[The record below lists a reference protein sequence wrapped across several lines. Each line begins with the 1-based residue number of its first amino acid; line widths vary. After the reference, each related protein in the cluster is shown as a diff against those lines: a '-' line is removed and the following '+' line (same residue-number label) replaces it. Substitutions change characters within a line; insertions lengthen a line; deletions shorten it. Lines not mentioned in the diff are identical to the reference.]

1 MAGDT
6 HVSALKIGELFKKAG
21 KKKIIIFSI
30 LLATAIILGIV
41 GAIALNRVEYT
52 VLYTG
57 LDPSEAGTI
66 KDLLDELGVKSKVS
80 GTDTILVPKD
90 KADELRIE
98 LAAQGYPQ
106 SGLNYDIFK
115 SASSLGSTDFEQRT
129 LKQYQ
134 LESNMRATISKFNK
148 VKDCIVIVNLAEP
161 SSYVVSKS
169 SSKSSVSILLDLVDG
184 EKLTTAE
191 AKAIAQF
198 AQKCVPEL
206 ELENISITDTQLNY
220 YYVTS
225 DDDSDFVPEYTATQL
240 ELTEAT
246 KKILRDQ
253 ALCVIEPAVG
263 SGNVS
268 VSVNVKLNFDTEKIN
283 KVEFSPPVEGE
294 LEGLIRSSE
303 EIYEATREGNTGNAA
318 GDAGTDNNGVGS
330 PGYPTDDGDEN
341 GNTTSEKKHNTYN
354 YELNEI
360 RTQIEKAKGTISDLS
375 VAVLINSEI
384 KNISNYTDTI
394 KSLVANAIGVDDEY
408 VSVGL
413 IPFIERAGDLDFED
427 YLKKNEE
434 IARQYVLGT
443 LIKSGITA
451 GAFLIGLLLILLFTR
466 KKKIKAKKA
475 EAAAAEGAPAT
486 AENITPE
493 VHDESVEGDTQD
505 AKKDDKKLIEELV
518 IKKSSASEKV
528 EELVDKYPDTA
539 VQILRTWLSED

>member
-6 HVSALKIGELFKKAG
+6 HFGALKISELFKKAG
-21 KKKIIIFSI
+21 KKKVIIFSI
-30 LLATAIILGIV
+30 LLAAAIIIGIV
-41 GAIALNRVEYT
+41 GAIALNRIEYT
-52 VLYTG
+52 VLYSG

-66 KDLLDELGVKSKVS
+66 KELLDELGVKSKVS
-80 GTDTILVPKD
+80 GTDTILVPKE

-148 VKDCIVIVNLAEP
+148 VNDCIVIVNLAEP
-161 SSYVVSKS
+161 TSYVVSSK
-169 SSKSSVSILLDLVDG
+169 SSKSSVSILLDIVDG

-191 AKAIAQF
+191 AKAIAHF

-206 ELENISITDTQLNY
+206 ELENISITDTQLY
-220 YYVTS
+220 YYHILS
-225 DDDSDFVPEYTATQL
+225 DDDSNNVPEYTATQL

-263 SGNVS
+263 RGNVS
-268 VSVNVKLNFDTEKIN
+268 VSVNLTLDFDTEKIN

-303 EIYEATREGNTGNAA
+303 EIYEITHDGSKGGAA

-330 PGYPTDDGDEN
+330 PTYATDDDSKN
-341 GNTTSEKKHNTYN
+341 GNLLSEKKHNTYN

-375 VAVLINSEI
+375 VAVLINSSI
-384 KNISNYTDTI
+384 KSISNYTDTI
-394 KSLVANAIGVDDEY
+394 SSLVANAIGVDDEY
-408 VSVGL
+408 ISVGL
-413 IPFIERAGDLDFED
+413 IPFVERAGDLDFMD
-427 YLKKNEE
+427 YLKQNEE
-434 IARQYVLGT
+434 IARRYVIGN
-443 LIKSGITA
+443 LIRTGIIT
-451 GAFLIGLLLILLFTR
+451 GAFLIGLLLILIFTR
-466 KKKIKAKKA
+466 KIKFKSKKAKAAEAVA
-475 EAAAAEGAPAT
+475 EAAGAASV
-486 AENITPE
+486 AENITSEADE
-493 VHDESVEGDTQD
+493 VAAEDEKE
-505 AKKDDKKLIEELV
+505 DDKQLIEELI
-518 IKKSSASEKV
+518 IKKSSEIERVEK
-528 EELVDKYPDTA
+528 LVDKYPETA

>member
-6 HVSALKIGELFKKAG
+6 HIGALKIGELLKKAG

-30 LLATAIILGIV
+30 LLAAAIIIGIV

-52 VLYTG
+52 VLYSG
-57 LDPSEAGTI
+57 LDPGEAGTI
-66 KDLLDELGVKSKVS
+66 KELLDELGVKSKVS
-80 GTDTILVPKD
+80 GTDTILVPKE
-90 KADELRIE
+90 KADELRID

-134 LESNMRATISKFNK
+134 LESNMRTTISKFNK
-148 VKDCIVIVNLAEP
+148 VNDCIVIVNLAEP
-161 SSYVVSKS
+161 SSYVVSNS
-169 SSKSSVSILLDLVDG
+169 SSKSSVSILLDIVDG

-206 ELENISITDTQLNY
+206 ELESISITDTQLNY
-220 YYVTS
+220 YYILS
-225 DDDSDFVPEYTATQL
+225 DDDSDSVPEYTATQL

-268 VSVNVKLNFDTEKIN
+268 VSVNLKLNFDTEKIN
-283 KVEFSPPVEGE
+283 KIEFLPPVEGE
-294 LEGLIRSSE
+294 LEGLLRSSE
-303 EIYEATREGNTGNAA
+303 EIYEATRDGSSGGAA

-330 PGYPTDDGDEN
+330 PTYPTDDDDEN
-341 GNTTSEKKHNTYN
+341 GNLINESSHNTYN

-384 KNISNYTDTI
+384 KDISDYTDTI

-413 IPFIERAGDLDFED
+413 IPFIERAGDLDFKD
-427 YLKKNEE
+427 YLKQNED
-434 IARQYVLGT
+434 IARQYVKST
-443 LIKSGITA
+443 LIKSGISA

-466 KKKIKAKKA
+466 KKKVKAKKA
-475 EAAAAEGAPAT
+475 EAAASVAAGTPADVENMAPEAQGEAAE
-486 AENITPE
+486 
-493 VHDESVEGDTQD
+493 DGDKQ
-505 AKKDDKKLIEELV
+505 DDKQLIEELV
-518 IKKSSASEKV
+518 IKKSSETEKV
-528 EELVDKYPDTA
+528 EEIVDKYPETA